1 MLKEVTQFQLDTLL
15 NIGCAGAR
23 NGAEALSMMMEKNIG
38 MSVPS
43 IKILPFSKVSN
54 AMGGPENVVTGVFL
68 TVESEAPCNLLF
80 IFPLSSAKFLAGH
93 LVEQSYAE
101 NEEIDFMGKSAL
113 CEVGNV
119 VAGAYLKSLSDFTH
133 LDFIPSV
140 PALAIDMAGAVLD
153 SVLAQVCTA
162 DDQALLMETVFSE
175 IEQNVTGHLFL
186 LPEQGSLTKIVE
198 AIGVKG

>member
-15 NIGCAGAR
+15 KIGCAGAS
-23 NGAEALSMMMEKNIG
+23 NGAEALSLMMEKNIG

-43 IKILPFSKVSN
+43 IKVLPFTEVSQ
-54 AMGGPENVVTGVFL
+54 AMGGPEKVVAGIFL
-68 TVESEAPCNLLF
+68 TVEGPAPCNLLF
-80 IFPLSSAKFLAGH
+80 IFPLASAKILAGH
-93 LVEQSYAE
+93 LVEQSYDE

-119 VAGAYLKSLSDFTH
+119 VAGAYLKSLSDFTD

-153 SVLAQVCTA
+153 SVLAQVCMA
-162 DDQALLMETVFSE
+162 DDQALLMETVFTE

-186 LPEQGSLTKIVE
+186 LPEQGSLNKIVE